1 MAKLFELT
9 KDFLE
14 AKEMLYDEEK
24 DTETVKYIR
33 LH

>member
-14 AKEMLYDEEK
+14 AKEMLYKGGFLYGFKKNAKSE
-24 DTETVKYIR
+24 
-33 LH
+33 